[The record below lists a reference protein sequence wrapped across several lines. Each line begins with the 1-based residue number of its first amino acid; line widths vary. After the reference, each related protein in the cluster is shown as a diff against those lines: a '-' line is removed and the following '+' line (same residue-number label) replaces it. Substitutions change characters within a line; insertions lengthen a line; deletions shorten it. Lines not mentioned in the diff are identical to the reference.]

1 MKSRTLVIGSS
12 AAALLGLGGCA
23 GLGTTQMSG
32 ADNVAPLTRVTGT
45 QVTAAMHYQYGK
57 DALARGQVRAAM
69 AHFRGA
75 LNADGN
81 HVDAVNGLAIAYSL
95 EGRNEV
101 AIGLLRS
108 ALVRDPDSTMLMG
121 NLARAQM
128 RAGRIDDARATL
140 DIALS
145 REPVG
150 TEQRAS
156 LEAMDREFTRGVL
169 ARGPVTKPV
178 APAQVLAAPVANAPG
193 AIALQ
198 APAPR
203 AAPAEQAAQASPAAQ
218 AAPAAPAAEAASVT
232 QPGPAAVVVAAQ
244 PAPAPKAVPDY
255 LIVTA
260 EQSNDVVVRTGPG
273 LYELRDRQVAQAS
286 LPRLTVEVLRSPEV
300 SGVVAAAAAAKPQP
314 IAERSPKPAPQRTAQ
329 AKASER
335 AVPPQAAAKAGPKV
349 RGQKVDV
356 EYASI
361 EVSNGAGINGL
372 AARWSSQ
379 LRARGADVVRV
390 TNFDNFN
397 QTDTVVYYRRGFSAD
412 ARDLAAKLAAL
423 NPKLVQTNSLRAGV
437 DVRLVLGRD
446 ASTPKLV
453 SIEAGTKKA

>member
-1 MKSRTLVIGSS
+1 MKSRTFVIGSS

-32 ADNVAPLTRVTGT
+32 AHDVAPLTRVTGT

-75 LNADGN
+75 LKADGN
-81 HVDAVNGLAIAYSL
+81 HVDAANGLAIAYSL

-108 ALVRDPDSTMLMG
+108 ALVRDPDSSMLMG

-128 RAGRIDDARATL
+128 RAGRMDDARATL
-140 DIALS
+140 GIALAK
-145 REPVG
+145 EPVG

-156 LEAMDREFTRGVL
+156 LEAMEREFTRGVL

-178 APAQVLAAPVANAPG
+178 APTQVVAAPMAASPGGSTAQVS
-193 AIALQ
+193 
-198 APAPR
+198 APR
-203 AAPAEQAAQASPAAQ
+203 Q
-218 AAPAAPAAEAASVT
+218 AAPASE
-232 QPGPAAVVVAAQ
+232 VVASTPQ
-244 PAPAPKAVPDY
+244 PAPKAVPDY
-255 LIVTA
+255 MIFTA
-260 EQSNDVVVRTGPG
+260 EQSSDVVVRMGPG

-286 LPRLTVEVLRSPEV
+286 LPRLTVEVLRSPEI
-300 SGVVAAAAAAKPQP
+300 SGVVAAAAKKQAV
-314 IAERSPKPAPQRTAQ
+314 AERAQNPAPTPPVH
-329 AKASER
+329 AKASE
-335 AVPPQAAAKAGPKV
+335 PPPAPQTTAKARPKL
-349 RGQKVDV
+349 RGQKVEV

-361 EVSNGAGINGL
+361 EVSNGAGISGL

-390 TNFDNFN
+390 TNYDNFN
-397 QTDTVVYYRRGFSAD
+397 QSDTIIYYRRGFSAD
-412 ARDLAAKLAAL
+412 ARDLAAKLAVL
-423 NPKLVQTNSLRAGV
+423 SPKLVQTNALRAGV

-446 ASTPKLV
+446 ASKSKVV
-453 SIEAGTKKA
+453 SLDTGAKKT